1 MNDSVR
7 IEGFNHE
14 FERQVRIDPT
24 QILLVGFQ
32 GQRGFVLSG
41 GIE

>member
-14 FERQVRIDPT
+14 FEREVNIAPAH
-24 QILLVGFQ
+24 ILLVDFDVNK
-32 GQRGFVLSG
+32 GFVLKG
-41 GIE
+41 GGE